1 MKPAYQHLR
10 DVIKDPCEWR
20 RNRSGQ
26 LFRDPINSPSA
37 SEFNCW
43 TSGGVQRILVIRSSR
58 DFNGCI
64 YSVDVGNKNDDGRRA
79 ICNKSPAAT
88 STIIIPNNGGCPM
101 KPAYQHLRDVIKDPR
116 EWRRNRSG
124 QLFRDPI
131 NSPFAFGVKLFD
143 KWWVQRG
150 KKRNTIVGGRAA
162 FEGGLK

>member
-37 SEFNCW
+37 SEFNCS
-43 TSGGVQRILVIRSSR
+43 TSGTSSFHFTSLR
-58 DFNGCI
+58 KK
-64 YSVDVGNKNDDGRRA
+64 SGRRA

-88 STIIIPNNGGCPM
+88 FTIIIPDNRGCPM
-101 KPAYQHLRDVIKDPR
+101 KPAYQHLRDVIKDPCER
-116 EWRRNRSG
+116 RRNRSG

-131 NSPFAFGVKLFD
+131 NSPSASDFNCSTSGESKGVRREIRL
-143 KWWVQRG
+143 
-150 KKRNTIVGGRAA
+150 
-162 FEGGLK
+162 